1 MRICML
7 DASVAVFQRPQG
19 LPCVCHGLSLPNSSA
34 SIFLVFKENNMG
46 TNNIVFSVCS
56 ERLFVGGFDVC
67 PEK

>member
-1 MRICML
+1 ML
-7 DASVAVFQRPQG
+7 GTSVAIFQKPQS
-19 LPCVCHGLSLPNSSA
+19 LLCVYHGLSLSNSSA
-34 SIFLVFKENNMG
+34 LIFLVFKENNMG